1 MQPHLRALQSVWMG
15 EWCQLFFN
23 IFTANRASLRFT
35 VMHQAYHRA
44 QMTVLMREANLPL
57 HKGI

>member
-1 MQPHLRALQSVWMG
+1 
-15 EWCQLFFN
+15 
-23 IFTANRASLRFT
+23 
-35 VMHQAYHRA
+35 MHQAYHRA